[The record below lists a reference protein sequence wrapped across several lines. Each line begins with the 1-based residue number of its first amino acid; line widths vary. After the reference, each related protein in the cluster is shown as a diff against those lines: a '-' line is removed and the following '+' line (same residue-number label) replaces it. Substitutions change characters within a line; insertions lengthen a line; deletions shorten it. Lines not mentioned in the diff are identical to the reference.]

1 MNSSSIT
8 ATAVSCLLLFASGCS
23 AQDWEAVELTEESL
37 SDQDCLAELESALK
51 TILFEAGL
59 SDPPIRQSHIQRLA
73 TEGNLDQSLTLYMGD
88 EIRHW
93 SLARVEN
100 NPDQCTLYNHAITRL
115 DLATR
120 QEDLRPRHLRG
131 PFGQSAK
138 LDLQICRCA
147 PGRT

>member
-8 ATAVSCLLLFASGCS
+8 ATALSCLLLVASGCS
-23 AQDWEAVELTEESL
+23 PQDWEAVELTEESL
-37 SDQDCLAELESALK
+37 SDDDCLAELESALQ

-59 SDPPIRQSHIQRLA
+59 SDPPVRQSHIQRLA

-93 SLARVEN
+93 SLARMAS
-100 NPDQCTLYNHAITRL
+100 NPDQCTLYNHAVTRL

-138 LDLQICRCA
+138 LDLQSCRCT